1 MSWRRYSENCY
12 NRLSKVRYNVM
23 KNSNATPV
31 ARTTLQ
37 ELIANDIL
45 KEGQPLFMSYT
56 QIDGKERLFNGTVRW
71 DGIEVDGTVYS
82 PSYSAVY
89 CIAKTKEKRVVNGW
103 LVWKNKDGKFLSEL
117 FEKFRKERTPED
129 ISRGYTE
136 KFYKYPQTRDVVFV
150 FGAGASYADGAPLQ
164 GDILPIIL
172 SDESSDIRK
181 TPIHQLV
188 EEFITD
194 NFAWDKVT
202 GYYPTL
208 EAVFGFLDYFIQR
221 DEGLSRKY
229 SVSNLRNIKES
240 LIKLIHYVISEKTE
254 RKSEVYRQFW
264 ESVYKYN
271 RNISVITLN
280 YDTFLED
287 AFAFMYP
294 LHSYLDYCIHIMNY
308 DHKEHVGSAN
318 WWVNPRE
325 AMPSWEGK
333 DPISI
338 KLIKVHG
345 SLNWKYCNCCNQVL
359 LTPWEKKINLA
370 DEDCSGDVKGPKGRS
385 TSGLSGYRCPSDDT
399 DFQTLIVYPS
409 HLKNLSHPIISNL
422 FIETSQEIRRSK
434 RVVFVGYSLP
444 EADIHIRAILKRSL
458 VDTSEIVVVDINDSD
473 SFRVNFGGLSKD
485 IAYVKSSFENL
496 VSNDEMMRQILTL
509 SGSFPKNESVS

>member
-1 MSWRRYSENCY
+1 
-12 NRLSKVRYNVM
+12 M
-23 KNSNATPV
+23 KNSNAAPV
-31 ARTTLQ
+31 SRTTLQ
-37 ELIANDIL
+37 ELIVNDIL

-56 QIDGKERLFNGTVRW
+56 QADGKERLFNGIVRW

-103 LVWKNKDGKFLSEL
+103 LVWKNKDGKFLAEL
-117 FEKFRKERTPED
+117 FEKYRKEKTPED
-129 ISRGYTE
+129 ISRAYTE
-136 KFYKYPQTRDVVFV
+136 KFYKYPQTRDVVFI

-181 TPIHQLV
+181 SPIHRLV
-188 EEFITD
+188 TEFITD
-194 NFAWDKVT
+194 NFAFNRDS
-202 GYYPTL
+202 GFFPTL

-221 DEGLSRKY
+221 DESLNRKY
-229 SVSNLRNIKES
+229 PVSGLRDIKES
-240 LIKLIHYVISEKTE
+240 LIKLMHYVISEKTE
-254 RKSEVYRQFW
+254 TKSEVYRLFW

-271 RNISVITLN
+271 RNITVITLN

-308 DHKEHVGSAN
+308 DYKEHVGSAN

-333 DPISI
+333 EPISI
-338 KLIKVHG
+338 KLVKVHG

-359 LTPWEKKINLA
+359 LTPWEKKIGLGG
-370 DEDCSGDVKGPKGRS
+370 EECLGDAGDSRGKRS
-385 TSGLSGYRCPSDDT
+385 SGLSGYRCPSDDT
-399 DFQTLIVYPS
+399 DFQTLIVHPS
-409 HLKNLSHPIISNL
+409 HLKNLSHPVLSNL
-422 FIETSQEIRRSK
+422 FIEASQEIRRS
-434 RVVFVGYSLP
+434 RRLVFVGYSLP
-444 EADIHIRAILKRSL
+444 EADIHVRAILKRSL
-458 VDTSEIVVVDINDSD
+458 TDTSEIVVIDVNDSE
-473 SFRVNFGGLSKD
+473 SFRINFGGLSGNVKY
-485 IAYVKSSFENL
+485 IASSFED
-496 VSNDEMMRQILTL
+496 VVKKDELMRRILTEADL
-509 SGSFPKNESVS
+509 PPADESVS

>member
-1 MSWRRYSENCY
+1 
-12 NRLSKVRYNVM
+12 M
-23 KNSNATPV
+23 KKSDVTTV
-31 ARTTLQ
+31 AQTTLQ
-37 ELIANDIL
+37 ELIANDFL
-45 KEGQPLFMSYT
+45 KEGQPLFMNYT
-56 QIDGKERLFNGTVRW
+56 QENGKERLFSGTVQW

-89 CIAKTKEKRVVNGW
+89 CITKTGEKRVVNGW
-103 LVWKNKDGKFLSEL
+103 LVWKNKDGKFLAEL
-117 FEKFRKERTPED
+117 FEKYRREKTPEN

-136 KFYKYPQTRDVVFV
+136 KFYKYPQGRDVVFV

-172 SDESSDIRK
+172 SDERSDIRK
-181 TPIHQLV
+181 SPIHRLV
-188 EEFITD
+188 TEFITD
-194 NFAWDKVT
+194 NFAFDPDS
-202 GYYPTL
+202 GYFPTL

-221 DEGLSRKY
+221 DEALNKKY
-229 SVSNLRNIKES
+229 TVPCLREVKES

-254 RKSEVYRQFW
+254 TKSEVYRLFW
-264 ESVYKYN
+264 ESIYKYN

-287 AFAFMYP
+287 AFSFMYP
-294 LHSYLDYCIHIMNY
+294 LHTYLDYCIHIMNY
-308 DHKEHVGSAN
+308 DYKEHVGSAN

-333 DPISI
+333 EPISI

-359 LTPWEKKINLA
+359 LTPWEKKISLGGEGFF
-370 DEDCSGDVKGPKGRS
+370 DDVKGPKGKRA
-385 TSGLSGYRCPSDDT
+385 SGHVGNRCPSDDT

-409 HLKNLSHPIISNL
+409 HLKNLSHPVLSNL
-422 FIETSQEIRRSK
+422 FIEASQEIRKSRK
-434 RVVFVGYSLP
+434 IVFVGYSLP

-458 VDTSEIVVVDINDSD
+458 SDTSKIVVVDINDSD
-473 SFRVNFGGLSKD
+473 GFRINFGGLSKD
-485 IAYVKSSFENL
+485 VSYVTSSFEGL
-496 VSNDEMMRQILTL
+496 AADEQMMREMLIPDGLAP
-509 SGSFPKNESVS
+509 G